1 MVRQILRHALG
12 EGGYQHPLVPCGTDP
27 DLLHQIVDLAGDGP
41 HLHTGVQQARG
52 ADHLLH
58 DLVGS
63 LPLILPRRGGDEH
76 RLTEALFKLRKLQ
89 GAVII
94 GAGQAEA
101 VLHQALL
108 PGPVAVIHGP
118 HLRQGHMA
126 LVHKEDKILREVVQQ
141 RGGRGTRLP
150 AGDDPAVILDAG
162 AVAQLPHHLHIVPG
176 ALVDA
181 LGLNKLAVILEVGL
195 ALRQLPLDLLHRPL
209 HLLLG
214 GDVVAGG
221 VDGHVLQH
229 PLGLTGDGVDL
240 RDAVD
245 LVPKELHPDGVA
257 VGVHRVNLHR
267 VPPDPEHIAL
277 EGHVVAVVA
286 DLHQLTQQLIPW
298 VLLPLPQGD
307 DHVGVVDGIPQAV
320 DAGHRR
326 HHDDVPPLE
335 EGCRGAVAQALD
347 LGVDGGVLLD
357 EGIRVGD
364 VRLRLIVVVVGDEV
378 LHGVFREELPELLAQ
393 LGRQRLVVGQHQR
406 GALHL
411 LDDLGHG
418 VGLAAAGD
426 AQQHLLAQAVLQSL
440 RQLFNG
446 LRLVAGGLI
455 RGDNVKIGHAVPTS
469 FPAPDPVPGPA
480 SNGASYIYSISYQ
493 NICSK
498 SRGGLEKSTD
508 APALSMG

>member
-41 HLHTGVQQARG
+41 HLHTGVQQACG

-63 LPLILPRRGGDEH
+63 LPLVLPRRGGDEH
-76 RLTEALFKLRKLQ
+76 RLTEALLELRELQ

-94 GAGQAEA
+94 GAGQTEA

-141 RGGRGTRLP
+141 RGGRRARLP

-162 AVAQLPHHLHIVPG
+162 AVAQLPHHLHIVAG

-181 LGLNKLAVILEVGL
+181 LGLDELAVILEVGL

-221 VDGHVLQH
+221 VNGHVLQH

-240 RDAVD
+240 RNAVD

-286 DLHQLTQQLIPW
+286 DLHQLPQQLIPW

-307 DHVGVVDGIPQAV
+307 DHVGVVDGVPQAV

-326 HHDDVPPLE
+326 HHDDVPPLK

-426 AQQHLLAQAVLQSL
+426 AQQHLLTQAVLQSL
-440 RQLFNG
+440 RQLFDG
-446 LRLVAGGLI
+446 LRLVAGGGIFRNNFELGHGKRLLQFQCVSLYFTTKIPYVNMNFETNVLI
-455 RGDNVKIGHAVPTS
+455 LWRENMA
-469 FPAPDPVPGPA
+469 APR
-480 SNGASYIYSISYQ
+480 SIRSGAL
-493 NICSK
+493 
-498 SRGGLEKSTD
+498 R
-508 APALSMG
+508 